1 MTRPQ
6 ESASGAG
13 LLAPFDEIVW
23 YFILVSLIVTGPAIF
38 CIIWMYHR
46 FGKHTGEPYYNISQC
61 IWYVYGECRKA
72 LIKQSPK
79 TNPKSPG
86 GLMKQGSILSP
97 NADSIRVAFATWWI
111 FITILTSFYTANLTA
126 FLTLA
131 RFSLPI
137 NVPKDIID
145 KRQPFISQRGFA
157 VEYAI
162 KNVSFFIY
170 LLKAGNELRQIAF
183 EVGGLMDSCG
193 TAV

>member
-1 MTRPQ
+1 
-6 ESASGAG
+6 
-13 LLAPFDEIVW
+13 
-23 YFILVSLIVTGPAIF
+23 
-38 CIIWMYHR
+38 
-46 FGKHTGEPYYNISQC
+46 
-61 IWYVYGECRKA
+61 
-72 LIKQSPK
+72 
-79 TNPKSPG
+79 
-86 GLMKQGSILSP
+86 MKQGSILSP

-162 KNVSFFIY
+162 KNVSQYFIFT
-170 LLKAGNELRQIAF
+170 LISQSLGSE
-183 EVGGLMDSCG
+183 S
-193 TAV
+193 

>member
-1 MTRPQ
+1 MLPFLKPLYILCFNRYVRFSTPLDEGVWKMIMTRPQ

-13 LLAPFDEIVW
+13 LLAPFHEVVW
-23 YFILVSLIVTGPAIF
+23 YFILVSLIVSGP
-38 CIIWMYHR
+38 IIWGIIWTYHR
-46 FGKHTGEPYYNISQC
+46 FGKHTGEPYYNIFQS
-61 IWYVYGECRKA
+61 IWFVY
-72 LIKQSPK
+72 
-79 TNPKSPG
+79 G

-137 NVPKDIID
+137 NVPQDLVD

-162 KNVSFFIY
+162 SNVSPLSM
-170 LLKAGNELRQIAF
+170 LLKCYLHISGNE
-183 EVGGLMDSCG
+183 
-193 TAV
+193 